1 MPETRTTTLTLSI
14 GRRILLGFFA
24 ITAVLVALGLY
35 AIGQV
40 GAVRET
46 TDRIVA
52 RDLMMMRQLD
62 ELGNETRDLGV
73 QRRNAV
79 IHALMKA
86 LGHTTRDVD
95 LVTPWRRTA
104 EKTDKIFAD
113 LISEANR
120 FRSSSVSAE
129 RASTYERLYASL
141 NQALEI
147 YRPYRAAS
155 ETQIVQASKGDVQ
168 GIETSNDD
176 IGRQY
181 VATTGAVEKAR
192 AALDESVAVGQKA
205 ATEIYDKSWLSIL
218 LTLSAAVAL
227 AMLVTYLV
235 SRSVV
240 RPLTRV
246 MTFVG
251 TVGDGD
257 LTGRL
262 RLTGSDEIGRLGRT
276 LDGMV
281 ESLSDLAR
289 TNRSATADLNAAAAE
304 IRASAQE
311 QAASVEEQFAAVQ
324 ETAATVDEITHS
336 GAQISKRASEVIAT
350 AQATA
355 KTSRQGLRAVS
366 DTAQAMDAIR
376 EQAEAV
382 AGNIVAVSEKTQ
394 AIGEIIE
401 SVNDISERTHLLA
414 LNAAIEAAAA
424 GESGRSFAVVASEMK
439 LLADQAKAATG
450 QVRAILGEIQRGINT
465 SVMLT
470 EEAVKRSATGKAR
483 SDTTQR
489 TIEEITA
496 RVEENVQTFQQIVA
510 STNQQQLGIEQVMG
524 ALQNIRQASQQTAAG
539 TREVEAASANMTEL
553 AQALMALAERY
564 RT

>member
-1 MPETRTTTLTLSI
+1 MPNTFGLNRT
-14 GRRILLGFFA
+14 LG
-24 ITAVLVALGLY
+24 G
-35 AIGQV
+35 AIGIIALVSALSSAGVLTTRNQRQDATDALDRSTQV
-40 GAVRET
+40 VRGLDAFRTAMLNQETGLRGYLITGRESSLEPYRWGRPTLDETVTHLKALIGDDVERSRLLADAVTAARVWQSEIGETAIREAANPITRPEAVRIEAEGRGKQFFDT
-46 TDRIVA
+46 LRGKLAAIDA
-52 RDLMMMRQLD
+52 LEEQ
-62 ELGNETRDLGV
+62 TRAAQAIRV
-73 QRRNAV
+73 
-79 IHALMKA
+79 
-86 LGHTTRDVD
+86 TR
-95 LVTPWRRTA
+95 
-104 EKTDKIFAD
+104 
-113 LISEANR
+113 
-120 FRSSSVSAE
+120 AE
-129 RASTYERLYASL
+129 RNESL
-141 NQALEI
+141 ALW
-147 YRPYRAAS
+147 
-155 ETQIVQASKGDVQ
+155 
-168 GIETSNDD
+168 
-176 IGRQY
+176 
-181 VATTGAVEKAR
+181 TG
-192 AALDESVAVGQKA
+192 
-205 ATEIYDKSWLSIL
+205 TL
-218 LTLSAAVAL
+218 LTLLICAAIGMAINRL
-227 AMLVTYLV
+227 I
-235 SRSVV
+235 V
-240 RPLTRV
+240 RPLGRV
-246 MTFVG
+246 MAFVEH
-251 TVGDGD
+251 VGEGH
-257 LTGRL
+257 LSTTLAG
-262 RLTGSDEIGRLGRT
+262 GGHDEIGRLKRGLNT
-276 LDGMV
+276 MV
-281 ESLSDLAR
+281 AGLADLAR
-289 TNRSATADLNAAAAE
+289 TNRAATADLNAAAAE
-304 IRASAQE
+304 IRASAQQ

-355 KTSRQGLRAVS
+355 RTSRQGLRAVS

-382 AGNIVAVSEKTQ
+382 AGNIVSVSEKTQ

-470 EEAVKRSATGKAR
+470 EEAVKRSAAGKAR

-496 RVEENVQTFQQIVA
+496 RVEENAQTFQQIVA

-553 AQALMALAERY
+553 AQTLMTLSDRY
-564 RT
+564 RH

>member
-1 MPETRTTTLTLSI
+1 MSISI

-24 ITAVLVALGLY
+24 VTAVLVALGIY

-79 IHALMKA
+79 IQALTKA
-86 LGHTTRDVD
+86 LGHSTRETDF
-95 LVTPWRRTA
+95 LAPWRRTA
-104 EKTDKIFAD
+104 QNADKLFAD
-113 LISEANR
+113 LLREADG
-120 FRSSSVSAE
+120 FRSVAISAE
-129 RASTYERLYASL
+129 RASTYERLHASL
-141 NQALEI
+141 NQALDI

-155 ETQIVQASKGDVQ
+155 EAQMVMAAAGDIK
-168 GIETSNDD
+168 GIEDRNDE

-181 VATTGAVEKAR
+181 SATTGAVERAR
-192 AALDESVAVGQKA
+192 AALDESVAVGQRA
-205 ATEIYDKSWLSIL
+205 AADIYDRSWQSIL
-218 LTLSAAVAL
+218 FTLIAAVLL
-227 AMLVTYLV
+227 AFLVTFLV
-235 SRSVV
+235 TRAVV
-240 RPLTRV
+240 RPLNVV
-246 MTFVG
+246 MSFVAK
-251 TVGDGD
+251 VGDGD

-262 RLTGSDEIGRLGRT
+262 NPAGQDEIARLGRT

-289 TNRSATADLNAAAAE
+289 TNRAATTDLNAAAAE
-304 IRASAQE
+304 IRASAQQ

-382 AGNIVAVSEKTQ
+382 AGNIVSVSEKTQ

-470 EEAVKRSATGKAR
+470 EEAVKRSAVGKTR

-496 RVEENVQTFQQIVA
+496 RFEENVQTFQQIVA

-539 TREVEAASANMTEL
+539 TRQVETASANMTEL